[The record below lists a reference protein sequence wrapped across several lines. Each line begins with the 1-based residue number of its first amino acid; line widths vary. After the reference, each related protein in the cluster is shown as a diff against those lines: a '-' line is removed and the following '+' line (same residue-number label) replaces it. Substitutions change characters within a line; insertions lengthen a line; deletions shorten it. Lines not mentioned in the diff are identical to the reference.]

1 MSIIDAATPF
11 GEEVGKRLIH
21 ETVIWLTT
29 VGADTTP
36 QPNPVWFHWENN
48 EFLIFTMP
56 KAKKLRHLAHNP
68 HVSLNFNA
76 TKTGGDVAVFTGS
89 ARVDEPPTEDE
100 IAHYARKYTK
110 GFVSIKMTEQEF
122 FESYSVPIRITPDKL
137 RGF

>member
-1 MSIIDAATPF
+1 MSILDANTPF
-11 GEEVGKRLIH
+11 GEAVGKRLVE

-29 VGADTTP
+29 VGTDTTP

-48 EFLIFTMP
+48 EFLIFSMP

-68 HVSLNFNA
+68 RVSLNFNTTA
-76 TKTGGDVAVFTGS
+76 DGDKVAVFTGT

-110 GFVSIKMTEQEF
+110 GFVQIKMTEAEF
-122 FESYSVPIRITPDKL
+122 FEAYSVPIRVSAEHL